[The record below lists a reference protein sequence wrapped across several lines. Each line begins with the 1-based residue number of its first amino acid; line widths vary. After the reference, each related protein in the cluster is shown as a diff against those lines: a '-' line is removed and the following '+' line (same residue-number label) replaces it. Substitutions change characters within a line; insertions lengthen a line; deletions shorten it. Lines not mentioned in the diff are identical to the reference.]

1 MKFDQSNALRP
12 KFHELIPGGAHT
24 YAKGDDQYP
33 EGMAPYIVRGAG
45 CRVFDVDGNEF
56 IEYGSGLRA
65 VTLGHAYEPVVAAAR
80 AQLDLGV
87 NFVRPARIEL
97 EAAEQ
102 FRELVPGAEMVKF
115 SKDGS
120 DATSGA
126 LKLARAHTGRVKIA
140 ICADH
145 PFFSYND
152 WFMVSTGIPGGIPES
167 RKSETL
173 TFRYND
179 IASVEKLFAENP
191 NDICAVLLEAERTA
205 APRDGF
211 LHKLRDIAHKNGAL
225 FIVDEMVTG
234 LRWHKGG
241 AQEVYDIEPDLSTF
255 GKALGNGMPI
265 SALAGKREFMELG
278 GLRTERERVFL
289 LSTTHG
295 AESASLAAARRI
307 IQFYNEND
315 VTGTLHRQGKRLRE
329 GVLAKVADLGLQD
342 YFTIEGRDC
351 SLLYGTRGPD
361 KKPSQPFRT
370 LFLQQSLRNGLLAPN
385 FIISYSHTDADVDAS
400 IAAVAKS
407 LVVYKKALEEGVE
420 KYLTGRSI
428 KPVYRRFN

>member
-1 MKFDQSNALRP
+1 MTDPLNERAHRV
-12 KFHELIPGGAHT
+12 IPGGCHT

-33 EGMAPYIVRGAG
+33 VDAPSFMTRGKG
-45 CRVFDVDGNEF
+45 CKVWDTQGREY
-56 IEYGSGLRA
+56 IEYGMGLRA
-65 VTLGHAYEPVVAAAR
+65 VTLGHAHDAVMDAACAEMR
-80 AQLDLGV
+80 NGV
-87 NFVRPARIEL
+87 NFNRPAFIEV
-97 EAAEQ
+97 EAAEALLS
-102 FRELVPGAEMVKF
+102 LVPRADMVKF
-115 SKDGS
+115 AKDGS
-120 DATSGA
+120 TVLTAAIT
-126 LKLARAHTGRVKIA
+126 LARAHTGRLKIA
-140 ICADH
+140 ICGDH

-152 WFMVSTGIPGGIPES
+152 WFMVTTGIPSGIPEA
-167 RKSETL
+167 RRSETV
-173 TFRYND
+173 TFKYND
-179 IASVEKLFAENP
+179 LASAEKIFAENP
-191 NDICAVLLEAERTA
+191 GQIACVLLEAARTEE
-205 APRDGF
+205 PKDGF
-211 LHKLRDIAHKNGAL
+211 LHKLRELAHKNGAL
-225 FIVDEMVTG
+225 FIIDEMVTG

-295 AESASLAAARRI
+295 AESASLAAAKRI
-307 IQFYNEND
+307 IQYYQEHD

-329 GVLAKVADLGLQD
+329 GVLAKVAELGLQD

-370 LFLQQSLRNGLLAPN
+370 LFLQQTLRNGLLAPN
-385 FIISYSHTDADVDAS
+385 FIISYSHTDADVDAT

-407 LVVYKKALEEGVE
+407 LVVYQRALEEGVE
-420 KYLTGRSI
+420 KYLVGRSI

>member
-1 MKFDQSNALRP
+1 
-12 KFHELIPGGAHT
+12 
-24 YAKGDDQYP
+24 
-33 EGMAPYIVRGAG
+33 
-45 CRVFDVDGNEF
+45 
-56 IEYGSGLRA
+56 
-65 VTLGHAYEPVVAAAR
+65 
-80 AQLDLGV
+80 
-87 NFVRPARIEL
+87 
-97 EAAEQ
+97 
-102 FRELVPGAEMVKF
+102 
-115 SKDGS
+115 
-120 DATSGA
+120 
-126 LKLARAHTGRVKIA
+126 
-140 ICADH
+140 
-145 PFFSYND
+145 
-152 WFMVSTGIPGGIPES
+152 
-167 RKSETL
+167 
-173 TFRYND
+173 
-179 IASVEKLFAENP
+179 
-191 NDICAVLLEAERTA
+191 LLEAERTA

-351 SLLYGTRGPD
+351 S
-361 KKPSQPFRT
+361 
-370 LFLQQSLRNGLLAPN
+370 
-385 FIISYSHTDADVDAS
+385 
-400 IAAVAKS
+400 
-407 LVVYKKALEEGVE
+407 
-420 KYLTGRSI
+420 
-428 KPVYRRFN
+428 